1 MGGITTKFELNNRVF
16 YIRSSFLKGKYTQ
29 EHPYMMAEKVVAY
42 VVRFE
47 RHLPTYP
54 KIFLPPACGAPRKFL
69 TIPLG
74 HYLQKSVE
82 MQTYYLTAF
91 SY

>member
-1 MGGITTKFELNNRVF
+1 
-16 YIRSSFLKGKYTQ
+16 
-29 EHPYMMAEKVVAY
+29 MMAEKVVAS
-42 VVRFE
+42 VVKFE

-54 KIFLPPACGAPRKFL
+54 KISLPPACGATRKFL

-74 HYLQKSVE
+74 HCLQKSIE
-82 MQTYYLTAF
+82 MQTQYLTAF

>member
-1 MGGITTKFELNNRVF
+1 
-16 YIRSSFLKGKYTQ
+16 
-29 EHPYMMAEKVVAY
+29 MMAEKVVAY

-47 RHLPTYP
+47 RHLPTHP
-54 KIFLPPACGAPRKFL
+54 KIFLPLACGATRKFL

>member
-1 MGGITTKFELNNRVF
+1 MI
-16 YIRSSFLKGKYTQ
+16 
-29 EHPYMMAEKVVAY
+29 AEKVVAY

-54 KIFLPPACGAPRKFL
+54 KIFLPSACGVTKKFL

-74 HYLQKSVE
+74 HYLQKSIE
-82 MQTYYLTAF
+82 MQTHYLTALT
-91 SY
+91 Y